1 MTTWIYRISLAFIF
15 AALFYWLYPTNEPNP
30 RPQMWDIHLENGQTS
45 ILGLRINE
53 SLLQQASKTLK
64 SFPNTALFTTKQA
77 KNSPPAKMH
86 LEAYYEDLF
95 DEGDRIIIGLNAD
108 KALLEH
114 IKEQAYQ
121 PKLFPNGVIRVN
133 IQDNLIETIQHLS
146 IQSITI
152 IAGWQIDFETFQNQF
167 GKPAQLL
174 DDGIGNAHFLYPE
187 LGLDFIQPATG
198 LQVLQFV
205 APDKFKTTLL
215 DPLHA
220 TIAEK
225 NL

>member
-1 MTTWIYRISLAFIF
+1 MTTWIYRISLALIL
-15 AALFYWLYPTNEPNP
+15 AALFYWLYPTSEPDP
-30 RPQMWDIHLENGQTS
+30 RPQMWNLHLEDGQIS
-45 ILGLRINE
+45 VLGLRINE
-53 SLLQQASKTLK
+53 SQLQQVSKTLK
-64 SFPNTALFTTKQA
+64 SIPNTALFTSKQTKNKPA
-77 KNSPPAKMH
+77 AKMH

-133 IQDNLIETIQHLS
+133 IQENLIESIQQLS

-152 IAGWQIDFETFQNQF
+152 VAGWQINFEIFQEQF
-167 GKPAQLL
+167 GKPEQLL
-174 DDGIGNAHFLYPE
+174 DDGLGNAHFLYPK

-198 LQVLQFV
+198 LQILQFV
-205 APDKFKTTLL
+205 APDKFKTTLV

-220 TIAEK
+220 SMAEK
-225 NL
+225 AL